1 MWSDV
6 VLIFDC
12 FFLLFKGGGDEE
24 RDFSEVL
31 GCGCECEQ
39 RINQILNF

>member
-6 VLIFDC
+6 VLISDGSF
-12 FFLLFKGGGDEE
+12 FFLKGGRDEE

-39 RINQILNF
+39 